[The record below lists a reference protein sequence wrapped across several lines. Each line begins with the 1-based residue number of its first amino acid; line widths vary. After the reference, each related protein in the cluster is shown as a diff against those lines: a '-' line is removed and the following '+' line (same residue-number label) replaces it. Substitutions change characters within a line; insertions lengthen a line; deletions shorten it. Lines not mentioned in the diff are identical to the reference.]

1 MLRLYSPQT
10 GQLLRDSREVQKAVE
25 STVDLAP
32 QDAIREVTETLEAI
46 SPLLDSDPP
55 AMLHLLAILDEAS
68 HAHTRVLCEG
78 YLEENPQPG
87 HHDLFLLAH
96 HFWAQLA
103 NCFSDL
109 LAAFAAAGPIPD
121 DARAELCVRLIRAS
135 TEGQRWD
142 ALHYGPF
149 EPRHWARIGQA
160 WLAAVGVEQRPVRL
174 RPERQTETSVEREYM
189 RAVAFFICA
198 PEALDEIQIEQAWRL
213 IHYMLPALELRRTPS
228 DATLYCIDPEAGR
241 PPVRVSR
248 ITTESLM
255 RRHFSA
261 PHAIETFTELERAQ
275 HAGELPPILDVPAP
289 EAAIRFTA
297 MLNHLKQYWSPE
309 PPVRGH
315 RRHPMPAQLQV
326 VDGIE
331 NVIDCLAGGV
341 GLVSSTWEQLDVSLH
356 GIGAQAT
363 LSEKHPLR
371 VGRMIALH
379 SDDSEHWLIGVVR
392 RVMRVAE
399 ERAFIGTEFLSW
411 HAAVV
416 RADDGVQEVRA
427 LLLDVLHKA
436 ATVRVALP
444 TGTAR
449 SEAPL
454 FLLDQGKA
462 VKLNPVELLEHTG
475 DYEIRSYQV
484 AAAHRPELAA

>member
-10 GQLLRDSREVQKAVE
+10 GQLLRDSREVQKAIDGIA
-25 STVDLAP
+25 DLAP
-32 QDAIREVTETLEAI
+32 QDAIREVTETLEAVG
-46 SPLLDSDPP
+46 PLLDTDLPG
-55 AMLHLLAILDEAS
+55 MLHVLASLDEAS

-78 YLEENPQPG
+78 YLDEQPQPG
-87 HHDLFLLAH
+87 RNDLFLLAH

-109 LAAFAAAGPIPD
+109 LAAFEAAGPIPD
-121 DARAELCVRLIRAS
+121 DTRAELCARLIRAS

-149 EPRHWARIGQA
+149 EPRHWSRVGQA
-160 WLAAVGVEQRPVRL
+160 WLAAAGVEQRPLRL
-174 RPERQTETSVEREYM
+174 RSDRQTETSVEREYL
-189 RAVAFFICA
+189 RAIAFSICA

-228 DATLYCIDPEAGR
+228 ANTLYCIDPEEGQ
-241 PPVRVSR
+241 PPVRVGR
-248 ITTESLM
+248 IATESFT
-255 RRHFSA
+255 RRHFAA
-261 PHAIETFTELERAQ
+261 PHALETFRELERALRMD
-275 HAGELPPILDVPAP
+275 ELPPMLDVAAP
-289 EAAIRFTA
+289 ESAIRFES
-297 MLNHLKQYWSPE
+297 MLNHLQQYWSPE
-309 PPVRGH
+309 PPVRSH
-315 RRHPMPAQLQV
+315 RRHPMPAPLQV

-331 NVIDCLAGGV
+331 NVIDSLAGGV
-341 GLVSSTWEQLDVSLH
+341 GLVSNTWEQLDVSLH

-371 VGRMIALH
+371 IGRMVALH
-379 SDDSEHWLIGVVR
+379 GDDSDHWLIGVVR

-444 TGTAR
+444 VGSTR

-462 VKLNPVELLEHTG
+462 LKLHPVELLEHTS

-484 AAAHRPELAA
+484 AAAQRPELAA